1 MLVYQR
7 VVLAHYIQK
16 ARTAKLVGSILYWT
30 SACMVSTVNVP
41 STNPLNVSLH
51 SIMSPWNSVNL
62 EWWLHIIINLNNLP
76 VRYRS
81 HLPKNKKYY
90 TLPGV
95 GLLLVLI
102 VMYQL
107 VSSHITN
114 WVSVHET
121 PHAYRVLAHSATSPF
136 ATADPWAGQG
146 PKWPPCHVDFI
157 DGVIMLV
164 NQCHLQTIPQENHH
178 FYRWYKL
185 TIPKG
190 LGYID
195 LTNEFMRVYVDCNHN

>member
-51 SIMSPWNSVNL
+51 SIMSPWNSINL

-90 TLPGV
+90 ILPGV
-95 GLLLVLI
+95 GLLL

-114 WVSVHET
+114 FLFFRLCLKQRIPAVMRMRN
-121 PHAYRVLAHSATSPF
+121 PHPTGTAMVRMRPIKLVICTVFSNLSAASLSPKSF
-136 ATADPWAGQG
+136 QAD
-146 PKWPPCHVDFI
+146 K
-157 DGVIMLV
+157 
-164 NQCHLQTIPQENHH
+164 N
-178 FYRWYKL
+178 
-185 TIPKG
+185 
-190 LGYID
+190 
-195 LTNEFMRVYVDCNHN
+195 